1 MEWQSQPL
9 DLSCQP
15 TIGKQQPMMAS
26 PTLSS
31 SSLSSSASPQLHSPP
46 LSESESDSDSSLNAG
61 SRTKLFMAKYL
72 REQELD
78 QEGGWR
84 KSGKEEEGWRKKAE
98 VEEEWTRR
106 NQEEEWRQRDM
117 EDGWKREREEE
128 EEEQW
133 KREAEEEEWKRSMD
147 EEEMWRR
154 HDDDDGERW
163 RRREEEM
170 VRRGGPLIDVTNL
183 SQRISG
189 MKQEVKSEPLGASP
203 VLGSTPS
210 LGPTH
215 HLETTPAPWPRGRL
229 LGPQRP
235 LLPPGPTPPGSL
247 PYPPFPFPLHPP
259 PPPHWAGPDLPRY
272 PLFPNFPP
280 LHHQPWHHTHKLS
293 MPKSESKARTQVSS
307 ISSRKKAKESS
318 SAFLW
323 EFLLGLLQD
332 PACCPSYIKWLDR
345 PRGVFKLVDSK
356 AVSRLWGAHKNKPD
370 MNYETMGRA
379 LRYYYQRGI
388 LAKVDGQRLVYQF
401 VDIPPVGSIKEIQ

>member
-1 MEWQSQPL
+1 
-9 DLSCQP
+9 
-15 TIGKQQPMMAS
+15 MAS
-26 PTLSS
+26 PTLSTLSTLSTS
-31 SSLSSSASPQLHSPP
+31 SSLSSSTSPQLHSPA

-61 SRTKLFMAKYL
+61 SRTKRFMAKYL
-72 REQELD
+72 KEQELD
-78 QEGGWR
+78 QEGRWMD
-84 KSGKEEEGWRKKAE
+84 KEAEGWRKK
-98 VEEEWTRR
+98 EEWPLLR
-106 NQEEEWRQRDM
+106 NQQEEEDWRRRKM
-117 EDGWKREREEE
+117 EKGWKQEREFED

-133 KREAEEEEWKRSMD
+133 KREVAEEEEEWKRGM
-147 EEEMWRR
+147 EEERSMWRR
-154 HDDDDGERW
+154 HDLEDNDKWTMDEI
-163 RRREEEM
+163 RRRT
-170 VRRGGPLIDVTNL
+170 VGGGGPLIDVTNL

-189 MKQEVKSEPLGASP
+189 MKQEVKFEPLGPSQPA
-203 VLGSTPS
+203 LGSSPP
-210 LGPTH
+210 LNPTQL
-215 HLETTPAPWPRGRL
+215 LETTPAPWPRGRL
-229 LGPQRP
+229 LGAPSRA
-235 LLPPGPTPPGSL
+235 LLPPGATPPGSL
-247 PYPPFPFPLHPP
+247 PYPPFPFPLPPP
-259 PPPHWAGPDLPRY
+259 PPPHWASPDLPRY

-280 LHHQPWHHTHKLS
+280 IHHHQPWHHTHKLS
-293 MPKSESKARTQVSS
+293 MPKSESKLRTTPASSS
-307 ISSRKKAKESS
+307 IASRKKAKESS